1 MKNIRNKDFNNQG
14 QLEQSLLS
22 LTNED
27 GKKVKEKDA
36 LNNLINKL
44 QKTEDVK

>member
-44 QKTEDVK
+44 